1 MFEIKFGDQGEIV
14 PVGRLDASQIDQAR
28 EFFEGVTTSKTVDLT
43 RLEYISSVGIRVLI
57 STQQRLSQSGEKLNL
72 VNAQDQIKDVF
83 RYAGL
88 DGIFEME

>member
-28 EFFEGVTTSKTVDLT
+28 EFFEGVTTSKTIDLT
-43 RLEYISSVGIRVLI
+43 RLEYISSVGIGLLAA
-57 STQQRLSQSGEKLNL
+57 TQKRLSLSGNNLKLA
-72 VNAQDQIKDVF
+72 NAQDQIKEVF
-83 RYAGL
+83 RIVGL

>member
-28 EFFEGVTTSKTVDLT
+28 EFFEGVTTSKTIDLT
-43 RLEYISSVGIRVLI
+43 RLDYISSVGIGLLA
-57 STQQRLSQSGEKLNL
+57 STQKRLSLSGNNLKL
-72 VNAQDQIKDVF
+72 VNAQDQIKEVF
-83 RYAGL
+83 RIVGL